1 MKKSLSILLALLLVF
16 SFALTGCKPAETP
29 TAAPENMEVIPTPAP
44 KNGRSIL
51 NSSPESTMEVIPTPA
66 PRQVTS
72 TGITQTSYID
82 PTNVAVGPVPG
93 ERSEKTFLKLKK

>member
-1 MKKSLSILLALLLVF
+1 M
-16 SFALTGCKPAETP
+16 
-29 TAAPENMEVIPTPAP
+29 IPTPAP

-51 NSSPESTMEVIPTPA
+51 NTAPESSMEVIPTPT

-93 ERSEKTFLKLKK
+93 ERSEKVYLKLKK